1 VSEEKSSGK
10 IVWVDCEMTGL
21 NPDTDALIELAVV
34 VTDGNLNPLDG
45 GIDVIIRPSDEKLKQ
60 MNDFVRDMHTK
71 SGLLAELP
79 EGITMSEAQTAILDY
94 VKTWVPEKGDA
105 PLAGNSVGVDK
116 AFLTVNMPEFVD
128 YLHYRIIDVS
138 TLKELAR
145 RWYDRVWQCKPEK
158 KTGHRALQDINESID
173 ELRYYR
179 EAMLVSPP
187 GPTSEQAKAIAARIE
202 STSGAAASDLY

>member
-1 VSEEKSSGK
+1 MSEEKSSGK